1 MSFAA
6 GTDAGA
12 PFAPHSSLRHELILM
27 VLGGLA
33 IHEAL
38 LAGTRV
44 SAEVAGLADEVGTI
58 EPRKVADLIAVD
70 GDRSRGCLGDQQS
83 QTGSPRRQNRGLILG
98 RKPPPDSHGLIG
110 S

>member
-1 MSFAA
+1 
-6 GTDAGA
+6 
-12 PFAPHSSLRHELILM
+12 M

-58 EPRKVADLIAVD
+58 EPGKVADLIAVD
-70 GDRSRGCLGDQQS
+70 GDLLADVSAINSLRLVVHDGKIVD
-83 QTGSPRRQNRGLILG
+83 RGLILG
-98 RKPPPDSHGLIG
+98 RKPPPDRHGLIG

>member
-1 MSFAA
+1 
-6 GTDAGA
+6 
-12 PFAPHSSLRHELILM
+12 M

-58 EPRKVADLIAVD
+58 ELRKVADLIAVD
-70 GDRSRGCLGDQQS
+70 GDLLADVSAINSLRLVVHDGKIAG
-83 QTGSPRRQNRGLILG
+83 
-98 RKPPPDSHGLIG
+98 
-110 S
+110 

>member
-70 GDRSRGCLGDQQS
+70 GDLLADVSAINSLRLVVHAGKIAG
-83 QTGSPRRQNRGLILG
+83 
-98 RKPPPDSHGLIG
+98 
-110 S
+110 